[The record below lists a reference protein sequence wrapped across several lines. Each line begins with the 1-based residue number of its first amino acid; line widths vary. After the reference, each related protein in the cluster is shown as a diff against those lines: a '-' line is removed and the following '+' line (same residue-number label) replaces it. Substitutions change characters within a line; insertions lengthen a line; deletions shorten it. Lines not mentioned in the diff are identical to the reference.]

1 LLGIL
6 YEEEGMPVP
15 PGAHDV
21 VVSLMDGYIQ
31 TQLLYVAARLRLADL
46 LAGGPQSAEDLAAAA
61 GADASV
67 LHRILRGLAINGIV
81 EEAQGVFS
89 LADAGRYLRSGTGDS
104 LRGAVLSRGDLYYRA
119 ASGLL
124 ESAQNGGAA
133 FRHVY
138 GAAFFDH
145 LTASPDRLVAFQE
158 SMVARSQ
165 LEVAEVLRA
174 YDFSRY
180 HHIVDVGG
188 GFGVTLAAI
197 LRSYSDL
204 HGTLFDRPEVV
215 RAAQERLQAADVT
228 ARCKVV
234 AGDAFDA
241 VPHGGDLYL
250 LSRVIHDWNDE
261 DAVRILRS
269 CRTAMNHDGGLVLVE
284 AVIADR
290 LSDQPAAILMDLHML
305 VLGLGKERT
314 VGEFS
319 GLLARAG
326 FALRRVIPT
335 QGRTG
340 VNILEARCV

>member
-1 LLGIL
+1 
-6 YEEEGMPVP
+6 
-15 PGAHDV
+15 
-21 VVSLMDGYIQ
+21 MDGFIH

-46 LAGGPQSAEDLAAAA
+46 LASGPQSAEDLAAAA

-67 LHRILRGLAINGIV
+67 LYRILRGLAISGIV
-81 EEAQGVFS
+81 EEGQGVFS
-89 LADAGRYLRSGTGDS
+89 LTDAGRCLQSGTANS

-124 ESAQNGGAA
+124 ESARDGGAA

-138 GAAFFDH
+138 GAAFFEH
-145 LTASPDRLVAFQE
+145 LTASPDNLVAFQE

-165 LEVAEVLRA
+165 REVAEVLST

-197 LRSYSDL
+197 LKGYPDL

-215 RAAQERLQAADVT
+215 GAAPERLQAAGVA
-228 ARCKVV
+228 ARCNVV

-241 VPHGGDLYL
+241 VPQGGDLYL
-250 LSRVIHDWNDE
+250 LSRVIHDWHDD

-269 CRTAMNHDGGLVLVE
+269 CRAAMNDNAGLVLLE
-284 AVIADR
+284 AIIPDR
-290 LSDQPAAILMDLHML
+290 VSDQPAAILMDVHML
-305 VLGLGKERT
+305 VLGLGRERT

-319 GLLARAG
+319 GLLERAG
-326 FALRRVIPT
+326 YELQRVIPT

-340 VNILEARCV
+340 LNILEARGVKHLT